1 MQIAILSGS
10 TTDGG
15 PDIRPSYPRN
25 MVPVVQESGISKGYL
40 RPADGIVHLVEGPG
54 KDRGGITWN
63 GQHIRVMGGDLVR
76 VNDDATLTKVGS
88 IPGVDQVT
96 MDYSANR
103 ISNGIIPALPGRLA
117 IAAANLLFYW
127 DGSVVSQVVD
137 PDLGA
142 CKSITWIDGYFVS
155 TDGDSIVVLDL
166 ADPYSVEKLKYGSAE
181 KDPDPIYKVVRVQGE
196 LCAIGRYTIE
206 YFDTIATEGFP
217 FQRVEGAMI
226 PKGAI
231 GSHAACVFGQAVAF
245 VGGGRNEPVSVYLGL
260 NATAQRIST
269 DEVDKALNAIPAPLL
284 QFVVIEATTGAD
296 QNRIYVHLPDR
307 TMVYDQSTSQA
318 AGEPIWTTLSSSVE
332 GLKPYRARN
341 FIWQNGRWVVGDPEG
356 RRLGY
361 LDPTTGHHWGELVTW
376 EFDTS
381 IIYNEGRGAIVHELE
396 LVTLAGRVDLG
407 ADPVVE
413 TMWSPDGRVWSQ
425 PRAIRAG
432 GRGETLRR
440 LRWLMQGMLSY
451 WRIQRFRGTSAAHCS
466 FARLEATIE
475 PLAV

>member
-40 RPADGIVHLVEGPG
+40 RPADGIVHLVDGPG

-226 PKGAI
+226 PKGTI
-231 GSHAACVFGQAVAF
+231 GSHAACVFGQSVAF
-245 VGGGRNEPVSVYLGL
+245 VGGGRNEPVSVYLGI

-269 DEVDKALNAIPAPLL
+269 DEVDKIINAIPAPLL

-318 AGEPIWTTLSSSVE
+318 ASEPIWTTLSSSIE
-332 GLKPYRARN
+332 GLRPYRARN

-407 ADPVVE
+407 SDPVVE

-440 LRWLMQGMLSY
+440 LRWLMQGMLSH
-451 WRIQRFRGTSAAHCS
+451 WRIQRFRGSSAAHCS

>member
-63 GQHIRVMGGDLVR
+63 GQHIRVMGGNLVR

-88 IPGVDQVT
+88 VPGVDQVT
-96 MDYSANR
+96 MEYSAD
-103 ISNGIIPALPGRLA
+103 RLA
-117 IAAANLLFYW
+117 IAAAGLLFYF
-127 DGSVVSQVVD
+127 DGTSVSQVVD

-142 CKSITWIDGYFVS
+142 CRSITWNDGYFVS
-155 TDGDSIVVLDL
+155 TDGSYIVVLEL
-166 ADPYSVEKLKYGSAE
+166 ADPYAVEQLKYIGAD
-181 KDPDPIYKVVRVQGE
+181 KDPDPIYRLARVHGE
-196 LCAIGRYTIE
+196 LCAIGRHTIE
-206 YFDTIATEGFP
+206 FFDTIAAGAEFP
-217 FQRVEGAMI
+217 FARIEGAMI
-226 PKGAI
+226 PKGAV
-231 GSHAACVFGQAVAF
+231 GSRAACVFGQAVAF
-245 VGGGRNEPVSVYLGL
+245 VGGGRNEPLSVYVGI

-269 DEVDKALNAIPAPLL
+269 DEVDKIINAIPAPLL

-341 FIWQNGRWVVGDPEG
+341 FVWQNGRWVVGDPEG

-381 IIYNEGRGAIVHELE
+381 IIYNEGRGAIIHELE

-407 ADPVVE
+407 SDPVVE

-440 LRWLMQGMLSY
+440 LRWLMQGMLSH
-451 WRIQRFRGTSAAHCS
+451 WRIQRFRGSSAAHCS

-475 PLAV
+475 PLSV

>member
-1 MQIAILSGS
+1 MQIAILSGT

-40 RPADGIVHLVEGPG
+40 RPADGIVHLVDGPG

-76 VNDDATLTKVGS
+76 VNEDATITKVGS

-117 IAAANLLFYW
+117 IAAANSLFYW
-127 DGSVVSQVVD
+127 DGSVVTQVTD
-137 PDLGA
+137 ANLGA

-155 TDGDSIVVLDL
+155 TDGESIVVLDL
-166 ADPYSVEKLKYGSAE
+166 ADPYKVEKLKYGSAE
-181 KDPDPIYKVVRVQGE
+181 KDPDPIYKMARVQGE

-206 YFDTIATEGFP
+206 YFDTISTEGFP
-217 FQRVEGAMI
+217 FQRIEGAMI

-231 GSHAACVFGQAVAF
+231 GSHAACVFGQTVAF

-269 DEVDKALNAIPAPLL
+269 DEVDKVLNAIPAQLL
-284 QFVVIEATTGAD
+284 EFVAIEATTGAD

-318 AGEPIWTTLSSSVE
+318 AGEPIWTTLSSSVV

-356 RRLGY
+356 KRLGY

-396 LVTLAGRVDLG
+396 LVAMTGRIDLG
-407 ADPVVE
+407 LDPVIE
-413 TMWSPDGRVWSQ
+413 TQWSADGVVWSQ

-432 GRGETLRR
+432 ARGETSRR
-440 LRWLMQGMLSY
+440 LRWPMQGMLSH
-451 WRIQRFRGTSAAHCS
+451 WRIQRFRGSSAAHCS

-475 PLAV
+475 PLSV